1 MMAFDFDGNVSI
13 WATSKH
19 QQTFQK
25 EGPEVLKQKQTDG
38 VALGQVRS
46 QHLQDM
52 LRGLENTIRMLLLR
66 VFVE

>member
-19 QQTFQK
+19 QQAFQK

-38 VALGQVRS
+38 VASGASEVAASSRYVS
-46 QHLQDM
+46 WP
-52 LRGLENTIRMLLLR
+52 
-66 VFVE
+66 